1 MLTSNSSRM
10 SCGVGGVAWTSMPS
24 SDKVN
29 RGLLLGGST
38 SSKSSAAKSSN
49 SSSSSTSSK
58 RRLLA
63 TLRSM

>member
-10 SCGVGGVAWTSMPS
+10 SCGVGGVASMPS